1 MESVSAWRNYFIA
14 NEWQELAAK
23 RKISIFFHLII
34 VSSTLLIF
42 GVENWSSLNFSII
55 TNTVQ
60 TNSKRDTILTLAVG
74 VTIYTLTYMVLRAYN
89 YLIRER
95 FFENAIQQFVDVC
108 SIANV
113 SVFILFHK
121 SYGFYVHGR
130 SPHGFSDT
138 DMCSMII
145 QFKRE
150 ENNMCGHRGL
160 MTGSEQQTYS
170 ILTPMN
176 LRTFY
181 DKLMMSLQKPNS
193 YGPKSHY
200 DQFSTKSYDVN
211 FEKTVYAYYNINR
224 FFGAF
229 IDHALKDLDYIIKEQ
244 TIMEWMLDYEFDV
257 NVSESKG
264 TFYIDNGHSFDR
276 SILYGNENLI
286 FQFELILF
294 SLALIYSNGCFLL
307 ALVVTALFYKLL
319 ETVVKFTT
327 KNNLAKK
334 TLIDK
339 RFLI

>member
-23 RKISIFFHLII
+23 RKISIFFHIII
-34 VSSTLLIF
+34 VSSILLIF
-42 GVENWSSLNFSII
+42 GAENWSSLNFSIKSSS
-55 TNTVQ
+55 TKSN
-60 TNSKRDTILTLAVG
+60 NEHDNILTLAVG
-74 VTIYTLTYMVLRAYN
+74 VTIYTLSYMILRAYN
-89 YLIRER
+89 FLIRER
-95 FFENAIQQFVDVC
+95 FLENSIQQFIDVC

-113 SVFILFHK
+113 SVFIFFHK
-121 SYGFYVHGR
+121 SYGFYIHGR

-170 ILTPMN
+170 LLTPSN
-176 LRTFY
+176 LRIFY
-181 DKLMMSLQKPNS
+181 KKLMMSLQKPNS
-193 YGPKSHY
+193 NGPKSHY
-200 DQFSTKSYDVN
+200 DQLSMKSSEVN
-211 FEKTVYAYYNINR
+211 FEKTVFAYYNINR

-244 TIMEWMLDYEFDV
+244 TIIEWILDFEFDV
-257 NVSESKG
+257 NVSETKG

-294 SLALIYSNGCFLL
+294 SLILIYSNGCFLL
-307 ALVVTALFYKLL
+307 ALVVVALFYKLL
-319 ETVVKFTT
+319 ETIIKCTT